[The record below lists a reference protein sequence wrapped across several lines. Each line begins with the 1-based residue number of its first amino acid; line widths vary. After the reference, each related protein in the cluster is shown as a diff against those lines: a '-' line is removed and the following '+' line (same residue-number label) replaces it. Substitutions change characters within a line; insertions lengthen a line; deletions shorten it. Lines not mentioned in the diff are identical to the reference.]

1 MKSLI
6 ALSLVML
13 SIVACGGGGSPEPTV
28 PILSANG
35 TISINGREVVPGYAV
50 AGSGE
55 NSKSVVV
62 VLSDAPTGCSILA
75 DDYLRNHILPA
86 GTYVF
91 VALPSFDKG
100 VAERNMVDYTV
111 ASQGGSFNGT
121 GSDIGKVEVLD
132 ATDAAVTIRVEYRD
146 SLSFGECVMSGD
158 FSATRCPLPTQ

>member
-1 MKSLI
+1 MKSRI
-6 ALSLVML
+6 ALSCLMFAAA
-13 SIVACGGGGSPEPTV
+13 ACGGGSHEPSV

-35 TISINGREVVPGYAV
+35 SISIDGRKVVPTYAV

-75 DDYLRNHILPA
+75 DDYLRTHIPAA

-100 VAERNMVDYTV
+100 VAERNLVDFMAV
-111 ASQGGSFNGT
+111 SEGGRNNGS
-121 GSDIGKVEVLD
+121 GSDVGKVEVLD
-132 ATDAAVTIRVEYRD
+132 ATDTAVTIRVEYRD
-146 SLSFGECVMSGD
+146 SLSFGECVVSGE
-158 FSATRCPLPTQ
+158 FSAT